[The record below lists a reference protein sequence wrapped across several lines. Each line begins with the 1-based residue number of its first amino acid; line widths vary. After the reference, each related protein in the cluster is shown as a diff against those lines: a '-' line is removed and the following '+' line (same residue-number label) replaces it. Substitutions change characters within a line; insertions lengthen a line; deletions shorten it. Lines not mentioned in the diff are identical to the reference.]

1 MRSTF
6 WSGEKILVGTNAG
19 EIFEVFATEKDKPRT
34 IIQVSITSNAN
45 FVPFLLLFPF
55 GVACTPAT
63 FSLPGVPKI
72 KIIIILIKKHEQKL
86 FLNAIKKTKS
96 FLGKYFRFHLS
107 GKTVGFCLELY
118 INSPHTEKVLMV
130 LMITSLL
137 SQVSRLCGS

>member
-96 FLGKYFRFHLS
+96 FLGW
-107 GKTVGFCLELY
+107 
-118 INSPHTEKVLMV
+118 LMA
-130 LMITSLL
+130 LRGLL
-137 SQVSRLCGS
+137 VQEE